1 MKKLFLGLFLVLIT
15 SCSLGTIEDLRE
27 LVTNCL
33 CTVNVNL
40 ETLANK
46 EKGSIKEFSFINSKL
61 FDLGISKEDFA
72 LSSAILIN
80 NYYEID
86 SGQIIKVNI
95 VKDSGDMN
103 KDTTTYTYEQSVI
116 EEQSPKY
123 FEIET
128 IINDFVKNIY
138 QGNFYK
144 CKMLTDIPVA
154 TEEFNLEM
162 TKIFGSLEKGYI
174 NTKIFSYKV
183 EEKVYHI
190 YSGIFTENDMI
201 KLYTMAFKETENGL
215 KIIAFEF
222 Y

>member
-15 SCSLGTIEDLRE
+15 SCSIDTIKDLTK
-27 LVTNCL
+27 LAKNSL

-46 EKGSIKEFSFINSKL
+46 EKGSIKEFSFINSEL
-61 FDLGISKEDFA
+61 FDLGIPTEDFA

-80 NYYEID
+80 NYFEIG
-86 SGQIIKVNI
+86 SEQIIKVNL

-144 CKMLTDIPVA
+144 CKMLTDISA
-154 TEEFNLEM
+154 TTEEFNLLM
-162 TKIFGSLEKGYI
+162 TKIFGSLEKEYI
-174 NTKIFSYKV
+174 DTEIFSYKV

-190 YSGIFTENDMI
+190 YSGIFTENDI
-201 KLYTMAFKETENGL
+201 LKLFRMAFKETENGL